1 MWEYEDSCVQCECV
15 WRARGSPGEDPSMRA
30 CLSVHARATV
40 TRVCPGVSMKVVAF
54 VARPLRPYERA
65 DPFFCKTVS
74 QAKPTTRRVKH
85 PSFGGASH
93 F

>member
-1 MWEYEDSCVQCECV
+1 
-15 WRARGSPGEDPSMRA
+15 MRA

-65 DPFFCKTVS
+65 DPFFCKTLTGEANNS
-74 QAKPTTRRVKH
+74 ESETSEFWRSLTHLIRCHSSP
-85 PSFGGASH
+85 PL
-93 F
+93 